1 MERAANVYVE
11 CVDFGWNDLGTWSS
25 LYDNSP
31 KNRDQNVTQNFAACW
46 HTTRR
51 ATSLP

>member
-31 KNRDQNVTQNFAACW
+31 KTA
-46 HTTRR
+46 TR
-51 ATSLP
+51 T